1 MQSCESASDARI
13 PGFSDGG
20 LLREGRAL
28 SREQLYAFEGG
39 FDLTEGSDLLGDDLS
54 IRTTIGTVSL
64 LTDKNAGFAVL
75 GAACLA
81 DRQVVLEGYWQYPT
95 RAEAGLVRLFVGP
108 EDIARQLCSGQTP
121 EASAGLELT
130 GYYGNDDD
138 FPRVPLALH
147 WARELKPWRGR
158 FFTVAHHGACE
169 ATDHC
174 GVSQNSV
181 ETIRLSDRVGS
192 NAVEIDVRAT
202 RDGIP
207 VLFHD
212 PGLSSAL
219 VRGLFCN
226 GKISEL
232 SLAEL
237 RGNCAL
243 RYGETIPTVAEA
255 LAAVVDNTELEA
267 VYLDVKVPEAM
278 LPTARIANQVLS
290 ELERRNGNDDPSDD
304 RHVGIVVAIVSE
316 ENLQAWHSTKTA
328 LLAEGQSVPPC
339 LVEYDPDLVLSE
351 GCVAWGPTWTGGPQ
365 TSEVERLRQAGAMTV
380 FWTINQTDFIDQY
393 LKRSMPNGI
402 ISSRA
407 ALLFHRYQKYGT
419 PPAPAGGAMP
429 STPAVSGAPPET
441 EEPEAPVPEAPG
453 PEAPGPGG
461 GDPNGAQP

>member
-1 MQSCESASDARI
+1 MPAGSRLLVGLGLAAWAMMTLQGCESSPDAHI

-20 LLREGRAL
+20 LLREGRPL
-28 SREQLYAFEGG
+28 SREQLSVFEGG

-81 DRQVVLEGYWQYPT
+81 DDELVLEGYWQYPT
-95 RAEAGLVRLFVGP
+95 RAESGLVRLFVAP
-108 EDIARQLCSGQTP
+108 EDVARQLCRGQTP
-121 EASAGLELT
+121 ETSAGLELR
-130 GYYGNDDD
+130 GYFGNDDE
-138 FPRVPLALH
+138 FPRVPIALH

-169 ATDHC
+169 NTDHC
-174 GVSQNSV
+174 GVSPNSL

-192 NAVEIDVRAT
+192 NAIEPDVRAT

-207 VLFHD
+207 ILFHD
-212 PGLSSAL
+212 PGLSSSL

-243 RYGETIPTVAEA
+243 RYGETIPTLAEA
-255 LAAVVDNTELEA
+255 LQTIVDETELEA
-267 VYLDVKVPEAM
+267 VYVDVKVPQAM
-278 LPTARIANQVLS
+278 LPTARIVNQVLS
-290 ELERRNGNDDPSDD
+290 ELERRNSNDDPSDD
-304 RHVGIVVAIVSE
+304 RHVGIVVAIVSD
-316 ENLQAWHSTKTA
+316 ENLQAWRSTKAT
-328 LLAEGQSVPPC
+328 LQAEGQSVPPC

-365 TSEVERLRQAGAMTV
+365 TSEVERLRQAGAMTI
-380 FWTINQTDFIDQY
+380 FWTINQTDFID
-393 LKRSMPNGI
+393 
-402 ISSRA
+402 
-407 ALLFHRYQKYGT
+407 
-419 PPAPAGGAMP
+419 
-429 STPAVSGAPPET
+429 
-441 EEPEAPVPEAPG
+441 
-453 PEAPGPGG
+453 
-461 GDPNGAQP
+461 